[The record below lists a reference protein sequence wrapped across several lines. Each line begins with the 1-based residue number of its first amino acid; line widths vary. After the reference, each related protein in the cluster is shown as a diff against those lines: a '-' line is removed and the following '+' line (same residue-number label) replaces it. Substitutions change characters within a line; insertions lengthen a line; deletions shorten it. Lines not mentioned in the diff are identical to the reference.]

1 MKSLKWS
8 CFLSRIDRQ
17 DEELSGSVLFH
28 SINRGVYYV
37 PKEFMEEIDIY
48 LSDNKLPSEE
58 AKDAIVKLY
67 HSGML
72 VDRDN
77 NESTLTDRMRD
88 EYYRQGIRSVFYF
101 VPTWQCNFNCPYCI
115 QHNTIHNQPDDQGTT
130 MSLETARQCGK
141 FMVEYAKQ
149 QATKELLICF
159 YGGEP
164 LLAPLVDLEMMKA
177 VKELAGQDIRPDYIL
192 ITNGTLIRENVILE
206 MKAYGLNTV
215 QITLDGPPK
224 IHDKRRTYV
233 NGRPSFMTI
242 VDNIKKLHKW
252 GLKVAV
258 RVNIDS
264 TNAKHITELID
275 ILADFGIQHFAEIKF
290 APVDSWESSSEEI
303 GHNASALQWFG
314 DIYKRTVEKGFYTT
328 FWESLCGIYGKSF
341 FSIASDGKLYKC
353 PSYTGIEEETV
364 GDIYNGV
371 NEHYYD
377 FINRDIPS
385 ACKECRWIGIC
396 GGGCLYQKYLKS
408 PDCNADY
415 CISQTFESIMN
426 AFFTYT
432 HKQKVQ
438 SYISKSV

>member
-115 QHNTIHNQPDDQGTT
+115 QHNTIHNQTDDQGTT

-314 DIYKRTVEKGFYTT
+314 DIYKRERVLHHLLGVSLRYLRKIVLFY
-328 FWESLCGIYGKSF
+328 
-341 FSIASDGKLYKC
+341 
-353 PSYTGIEEETV
+353 
-364 GDIYNGV
+364 
-371 NEHYYD
+371 
-377 FINRDIPS
+377 
-385 ACKECRWIGIC
+385 CK
-396 GGGCLYQKYLKS
+396 
-408 PDCNADY
+408 
-415 CISQTFESIMN
+415 
-426 AFFTYT
+426 
-432 HKQKVQ
+432 
-438 SYISKSV
+438 